1 MRART
6 LHTAGEQRTIAVIL
20 ATGDEAVACL
30 MQLAAQEGITVAQ
43 FTAIGGFSS
52 AVLGYFDWQTK
63 EYRRNPVDEQV
74 EVASL
79 TGDIAEGEDGTPSL
93 HIHCVLGRR
102 DGTALAGHLIEGN
115 VRPTLE
121 VVLIES
127 PAHLRKRHD
136 RESGLALIDPRA

>member
-1 MRART
+1 MVERTGCRCGFDDGASGGSIRART

-93 HIHCVLGRR
+93 RISTACSAA
-102 DGTALAGHLIEGN
+102 GTEQRSAAI
-115 VRPTLE
+115 
-121 VVLIES
+121 
-127 PAHLRKRHD
+127 
-136 RESGLALIDPRA
+136 